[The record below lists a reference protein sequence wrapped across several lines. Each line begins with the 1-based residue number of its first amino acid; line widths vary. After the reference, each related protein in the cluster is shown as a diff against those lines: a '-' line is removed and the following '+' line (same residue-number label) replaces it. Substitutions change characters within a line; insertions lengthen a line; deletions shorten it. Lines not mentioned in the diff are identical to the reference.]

1 MIRVRCSRLATMIFR
16 PQSVSDSGLSSVR
29 GATTLYR
36 HPIGFNAE
44 VIDMKIGIVTPAHE
58 HRHSGNDVTA
68 IRWARMLR
76 ALGHAV
82 QVSEAYDGRAFDMM
96 LALHARRSHSAIR
109 RFLQDFASQPVI
121 LALTGTD
128 LYRDI
133 KSSARA
139 RQSLDW
145 ASRLIVLHPR
155 AANALPKRY
164 RTKVQVIRQ
173 SVVKPTDQVLP
184 RTDRFQVCV
193 LGHLR
198 AVKDPFRAA
207 MAARDLPQD
216 SRLHVVHLGAALT
229 DAMGKRAQREMDINA
244 RYEWRGGCTRA
255 QSLRTLRRSHVM
267 VLSSRMEGGANVL
280 SEAITLGVPVIA
292 SRIAGNVGLLGSD
305 YPGYFR
311 TGDTKALAR
320 MLRRVEADSRFLCQL
335 RAHVRR
341 LAPQFTPQRELRTW
355 EKLLRSMAISP

>member
-1 MIRVRCSRLATMIFR
+1 
-16 PQSVSDSGLSSVR
+16 
-29 GATTLYR
+29 
-36 HPIGFNAE
+36 
-44 VIDMKIGIVTPAHE
+44 MKIGIVTPAHAY
-58 HRHSGNDVTA
+58 RHSGNAVTA
-68 IRWARMLR
+68 IRWARLLR
-76 ALGHAV
+76 ALGHSV
-82 QVSEAYDGRAFDMM
+82 QVTDAYDGRAFGVL
-96 LALHARRSHSAIR
+96 LALHAYRSHGAIR
-109 RFLQDFASQPVI
+109 RFVRDFADRPVI

-128 LYRDI
+128 LYRDL
-133 KSSARA
+133 KNSARA
-139 RQSLDW
+139 QQSLDW

-155 AANALPKRY
+155 AAIALPKRY
-164 RTKVQVIRQ
+164 SAKVQVIRQ

-207 MAARDLPQD
+207 MAARNLPQD
-216 SRLHVVHLGAALT
+216 SRLHIVHLGAALT
-229 DAMGKRAQREMDINA
+229 DAMEKRARREMDINV
-244 RYEWRGGCTRA
+244 RYEWRGGCTPA
-255 QSLRTLRRSHVM
+255 ESLRTLRRSHVM
-267 VLSSRMEGGANVL
+267 VLSSKMEGGANVL

-311 TGDTKALAR
+311 TGDTKTLAR
-320 MLRRVEADSRFLCQL
+320 MLRRVETEPRFLRQL

-341 LAPQFTPQRELRTW
+341 LAPQFTPERELRTW